1 MFKVSAQCVYQA
13 GSLMDFIPFFLGTDW
28 NKEVTLIGE
37 GKKPA
42 SWTSLADVAGTH
54 VPCVRIKIIKTFQA
68 IWPTC

>member
-1 MFKVSAQCVYQA
+1 MIFLMIKVSAQCSYQA
-13 GSLMDFIPFFLGTDW
+13 GFLMDFIPFFLGIDW

-54 VPCVRIKIIKTFQA
+54 A
-68 IWPTC
+68 TCG